1 MKITSLYKLLVI
13 FVLLSLSNG
22 YANAQQKAVVDSLS
36 RILTVNNPNDV
47 KYINALNALAYLYAK
62 TDSAKAINYALK
74 AKNAS
79 QIKKYTLG
87 LADAYKAIG
96 VVNSYKNR
104 TEVAIQNFNI
114 SNEYYTQ
121 LKNNREIAGNYNNMG
136 IAYKIVGNLEKGLSY
151 LLKAEKLHRS
161 INDTD
166 ALGVDLS
173 NIGAI
178 YSEMGMYNKAIEY
191 YFSSIKLAEQ
201 SKKTKDIAQTYINI
215 GNVMRVQ
222 KNFTAAIPYYE
233 KAVKV
238 FTDYNDQLNLGIAH
252 LNAANV
258 YIEQSNYNKGIEEIN
273 KSLEAFKKANF
284 KRGVQICYN
293 NLGALYMRKEKYTE
307 AIPYLEKSIA
317 LATEAK
323 NYTGL
328 ALVQQNIG
336 FSYTKL
342 GNLKLA
348 EEWFNKAEVSAKL
361 YSKNEVNTLAEILN
375 HRSSLDSAKNDFQ
388 NAFIRRDKYR
398 TIKDSLLNER
408 LGNQINELNTK
419 YETEKKQQQ
428 ITLLNNQNEIQF
440 LALGKSELEIKNKT
454 LENEK
459 NVSEIG
465 AQKLVLQKNKIL
477 IAQKLI
483 ETKAKAQQI
492 KLLASQNA
500 VQKLELFKKNI
511 ILLTILA
518 ALIITILISYLFYN
532 RYRVKQEKKLHL
544 EIIQQQDLATKAVL
558 NAEENER
565 KRISG
570 ELHDGL
576 GQMFSA
582 VKMNLSAITEGL
594 NFKDNESKAVFEKTL
609 NLVDESCKEV
619 RVISHQMAPNV
630 LLKSGLTAAVRD
642 FINKI
647 DARKLKINLET
658 FGLQERIDQ
667 NIETVLYRVIQE
679 SVNNVIKHSGA
690 NILDIQLNKD
700 EEGIN
705 VMIEDNGKGFDT
717 TQLEKFQGIGLKNIR
732 TRIEFLKGN
741 VDFSSTP
748 GNGTLIAIFIPFV
761 NG

>member
-1 MKITSLYKLLVI
+1 M
-13 FVLLSLSNG
+13 SNLI
-22 YANAQQKAVVDSLS
+22 ATAQKKSVVDSLNK
-36 RILTVNNPNDV
+36 ILSLNNPKDV
-47 KYINALNALAYLYAK
+47 KYINALNSLAYLFAK
-62 TDSAKAINYALK
+62 TDSAKAMNFAMK
-74 AKNAS
+74 AKNTS

-104 TEVAIQNFNI
+104 TDVAIQNFNI

-136 IAYKIVGNLEKGLSY
+136 IAYKLVGNLEKGLFY
-151 LLKAEKLHRS
+151 LLKAEKLHS
-161 INDTD
+161 AINDSD

-173 NIGAI
+173 NIGAV

-191 YFSSIKLAEQ
+191 YFSSIKLAEK
-201 SKKTKDIAQTYINI
+201 SKKTKAIAQTYINI
-215 GNVMRVQ
+215 GNIMRLQ
-222 KNFTAAIPYYE
+222 KNFRAATPYFE

-252 LNAANV
+252 LNNANV
-258 YIEQSNYNKGIEEIN
+258 YIEQSAYGKGIEQIN
-273 KSLEAFKKANF
+273 KSLDAFKKVGF
-284 KRGVQICYN
+284 KRGIQICYN
-293 NLGALYMRKEKYTE
+293 NLGALYMRQEKYKE
-307 AIPYLEKSIA
+307 AIPYLEKSIS

-323 NYTGL
+323 NFTGL

-342 GNLKLA
+342 GDLKLA
-348 EEWFNKAEVSAKL
+348 EEWFDKAEVSAKL
-361 YSKNEVNTLAEILN
+361 YSRNEVNTLSEILN

-388 NAFIRRDKYR
+388 SAFMRRDKYR

-408 LGNQINELNTK
+408 LGKQINELNTK

-428 ITLLNNQNEIQF
+428 IVLLNNRNEIQF

-454 LENEK
+454 LENQR

-465 AQKLVLQKNKIL
+465 SQKLVLQKNKIL
-477 IAQKLI
+477 ITQKLT
-483 ETKAKAQQI
+483 ETRAKAQKI

-500 VQKLELFKKNI
+500 VQKLEIFKKNI
-511 ILLTILA
+511 IVLTTLGS
-518 ALIITILISYLFYN
+518 LIITILISYLIYN
-532 RYRVKQEKKLHL
+532 RYKVKQEKKLHA

-582 VKMNLSAITEGL
+582 VKLNLSAITEGL
-594 NFKDNESKAVFEKTL
+594 QFKDDASKAVFEKTL
-609 NLVDESCKEV
+609 NLVDDSCREV

-642 FINKI
+642 FISKI

-690 NILDIQLNKD
+690 NVLDIQLSKD
-700 EEGIN
+700 EDGIN

-717 TQLEKFQGIGLKNIR
+717 SQLEKFQGIGLKNIR

-741 VDFSSTP
+741 VDFSSKM
-748 GNGTLIAIFIPFV
+748 GAGTLIAIFIPCG
-761 NG
+761 NS